1 MTEHCLCWRRNLRIL
16 EAEQG
21 TQEWLDARL
30 GRPSASQFSKLITT
44 SGKPSASAD
53 DYISEM
59 IAERITGEREP
70 IFVNEWMQRGTELE
84 PEARA
89 TYEFMNGIDVE
100 EVGFIL
106 DDSGEF
112 GCSPDGLVNDDGGVE
127 FKCPSPK
134 NHIAWSRKGV
144 CPSKHYAQV
153 QGCLYITGREWWDF
167 MSYHPEMKP
176 FIVRVERDEKFISKL
191 AEQISLAVEEIK
203 SEVRNLT

>member
-1 MTEHCLCWRRNLRIL
+1 MTEQWQCWRRNLKIL
-16 EAEQG
+16 QADQG

-30 GRPSASQFSKLITT
+30 GCPSASQFCKLVTT
-44 SGKPSASAD
+44 AGKPSASAD
-53 DYISEM
+53 DYISEL

-70 IFVNEWMQRGTELE
+70 IYVNEWMQRGTELE

-89 TYEFMNGIDVE
+89 TYEFIHGVDVE

-112 GCSPDGLVNDDGGVE
+112 GCSPDGLVGEDGGVE
-127 FKCPSPK
+127 FKCPAPK

-153 QGCLYITGREWWDF
+153 QGCLYITGRKWWDF

-176 FIVRVERDEKFISKL
+176 FIVRVERDEEFIEKL

>member
-1 MTEHCLCWRRNLRIL
+1 MTEQWQCWRRNLKIL
-16 EAEQG
+16 QADQG
-21 TQEWLDARL
+21 TQEWLEARL
-30 GRPSASQFSKLITT
+30 GRPSASQFCKLVTT
-44 SGKPSASAD
+44 AGKPSASAD
-53 DYISEM
+53 DYISEL

-70 IFVNEWMQRGTELE
+70 IYVNEWMQRGTELE

-89 TYEFMNGIDVE
+89 TYEFIHGVDVE

-112 GCSPDGLVNDDGGVE
+112 GCSPDGLVGEDGGVE
-127 FKCPSPK
+127 FKCPAPK

-153 QGCLYITGREWWDF
+153 QGCLYITGRKWWDF

-176 FIVRVERDEKFISKL
+176 FIVRVERDEEFIEKL

>member
-1 MTEHCLCWRRNLRIL
+1 MQIL
-16 EAEQG
+16 QADQG

-44 SGKPSASAD
+44 AGKPSASAD
-53 DYISEM
+53 EYINIL
-59 IAERITGEREP
+59 IAERILGESEP
-70 IFVNEWMQRGTELE
+70 IYVNEWMQRGTELE

-89 TYEFMNGIDVE
+89 MYELMHSVDVE

-112 GCSPDGLVNDDGGVE
+112 GCSPDGLIGEDGGVE
-127 FKCPSPK
+127 FKCPAPK

-153 QGCLYITGREWWDF
+153 QGCLYITGRKWWDF

-176 FIVRVERDEKFISKL
+176 FIVRVERDEEFIEKL

>member
-1 MTEHCLCWRRNLRIL
+1 LRIL

-44 SGKPSASAD
+44 AGKPSASAD

-70 IFVNEWMQRGTELE
+70 IYVNEWMQRGTELE
-84 PEARA
+84 PEARE
-89 TYEFMNGIDVE
+89 TYEFIHGVDVE

-112 GCSPDGLVNDDGGVE
+112 GCSPDGLVGEDGGVE
-127 FKCPSPK
+127 FKCPAPK

-153 QGCLYITGREWWDF
+153 QGCLYITGRKWWDF

-176 FIVRVERDEKFISKL
+176 FIVRVERDEEFIEKL

>member
-1 MTEHCLCWRRNLRIL
+1 MQIL
-16 EAEQG
+16 KAEQG

-30 GRPSASQFSKLITT
+30 GRPSASQFSKLVTT
-44 SGKPSASAD
+44 AGKPSASAD

-70 IFVNEWMQRGTELE
+70 IYVNEWMQRGTELE
-84 PEARA
+84 PRARE
-89 TYEFMNGIDVE
+89 TYEFMYDVDVQ

-112 GCSPDGLVNDDGGVE
+112 GCSPDGLVSDDGGVE
-127 FKCPSPK
+127 FKCPAPK
-134 NHIAWSRKGV
+134 NHIAWSRKGK

-153 QGCLYITGREWWDF
+153 QGCLYITGRKWWDF
-167 MSYHPEMKP
+167 MSYHPDMKP
-176 FIVRVERDEKFISKL
+176 FVVRVERDEEFIAKL

-203 SEVRNLT
+203 SEVENLR

>member
-1 MTEHCLCWRRNLRIL
+1 MIGLLQCWRRNVQIL
-16 EAEQG
+16 KAEQG

-30 GRPSASQFSKLITT
+30 GRPSASQFSKLVTT
-44 SGKPSASAD
+44 AGKPSASAD

-70 IFVNEWMQRGTELE
+70 IYVNEWMQRGTELE
-84 PEARA
+84 PRARE
-89 TYEFMNGIDVE
+89 TYEFMYDVDVQ

-112 GCSPDGLVNDDGGVE
+112 GCSPDGLIGEDGGVE
-127 FKCPSPK
+127 FKCPAPK
-134 NHIAWSRKGV
+134 NHIAWSRKGK

-153 QGCLYITGREWWDF
+153 QGCLYITGRKWWDF
-167 MSYHPEMKP
+167 MSYHPDMKP
-176 FIVRVERDEKFISKL
+176 FVVRVERDEEFIAKL

-203 SEVRNLT
+203 SEVENLR

>member
-1 MTEHCLCWRRNLRIL
+1 MQIL
-16 EAEQG
+16 KAEQG

-30 GRPSASQFSKLITT
+30 GRPSASQFSKLVTT
-44 SGKPSASAD
+44 AGKPSASAD

-70 IFVNEWMQRGTELE
+70 IYVNEWMQRGTELE
-84 PEARA
+84 PRARE
-89 TYEFMNGIDVE
+89 TYEFMYDVDVQ

-112 GCSPDGLVNDDGGVE
+112 GCSPDGLIGEDGGVE
-127 FKCPSPK
+127 FKCPAPK
-134 NHIAWSRKGV
+134 NHIAWSRKGK

-153 QGCLYITGREWWDF
+153 QGCLYITGRKWWDF
-167 MSYHPEMKP
+167 MSYHPDMKP
-176 FIVRVERDEKFISKL
+176 FVVRVERDEEFIAKL

-203 SEVRNLT
+203 SEVENLR

>member
-30 GRPSASQFSKLITT
+30 GRPSASQFYKLITT
-44 SGKPSASAD
+44 AGKPSASAD

-59 IAERITGEREP
+59 IAERITGESEP
-70 IFVNEWMQRGTELE
+70 IYVNEWMQRGTELE

-89 TYEFMNGIDVE
+89 TYEFIHGVDVQ

-112 GCSPDGLVNDDGGVE
+112 GCSPDGLVGDDGGVE
-127 FKCPSPK
+127 FKCPAPK

-167 MSYHPEMKP
+167 MSYHPDMKP
-176 FIVRVERDEKFISKL
+176 FIVRVERNEEFIEKL

>member
-1 MTEHCLCWRRNLRIL
+1 MTEPCLCWRRNLRIL

-30 GRPSASQFSKLITT
+30 GRPSASQFYKLITT

-89 TYEFMNGIDVE
+89 TYEFMHGVDVQ

-106 DDSGEF
+106 DDSSEF
-112 GCSPDGLVNDDGGVE
+112 GCSPDGLINDDGGVE

-167 MSYHPEMKP
+167 MSYHPDMKP
-176 FIVRVERDEKFISKL
+176 FVVRVERDEKFIKKL